1 MMSQVTFYKDLGFD
15 RAHANVR
22 DFATSAARDAWF
34 ASHAESPFPQVCNY
48 NKVQNSFDLEI
59 QYDDAIRYGYC
70 KVSYLDGT
78 GQPTGFSDYCFI
90 DSVQLINDRVCR
102 FELTVDPWQTYMFK
116 SDGTPG
122 FTLERSFVV
131 RAHVDRWGS
140 GSTPEMQIYPNEG
153 IDGFAVVSESSAI
166 AYNHNTGEPDEVSGM
181 GVMWIFMSRT
191 AGSDTQKNIEYLLVP
206 YMGAG
211 DTVTLVDGGDDYLMP
226 SMTDIT
232 SGKFFVD
239 TKLDPESF
247 QSIGIIPFTGAA
259 FTMAP
264 NYLGRI
270 TDLSFMGFSH
280 EVVPYGT
287 GYAYIRIGSPV
298 DVTDIGDSVPITV
311 DRPVKPTVPSSN
323 DWDDL
328 DEDMEFEPV
337 MYMSPVRKVWLYD
350 GSGAPLMSF
359 PDDVLLRS
367 NGTVDMHVYFLPGAA
382 GAENRFAVGTPPE
395 ASGSID
401 YATLPEADA
410 LGRTGITTDTKLDVA
425 SNSWLSY
432 VVTQRD
438 TVMQTQYLNSEKA
451 VVSGVSG
458 AIGSVL
464 SGDIG
469 GAVSGLLGTGYSVIN
484 MERERQINEQ
494 GIKNQTAGV
503 LSSGSGVGLSYA
515 RAQAMKVVRTR
526 ADDTTMEMFF
536 DKIRYEGYNIR
547 RYMTP
552 DLRSRRVFNYIATM
566 GAVVRGDMPE
576 DIRSQLQGIFDGGV
590 TIWHDSYDY
599 DTNIANIERSL
610 TTAPTREA
618 DASLVERSLTE

>member
-22 DFATSAARDAWF
+22 DFATPAARDAWF
-34 ASHAESPFPQVCNY
+34 ASHADSPFPQVCNY

-78 GQPTGFSDYCFI
+78 GNPTGFSDYCFI

-116 SDGTPG
+116 PDGTPG
-122 FTLERSFVV
+122 FTLERSFVI

-153 IDGFAVVSESSAI
+153 IDGFAVVSEGNAI
-166 AYNHNTGEPDEVSGM
+166 GYDPNTGDLDEVSGLPILWM
-181 GVMWIFMSRT
+181 FMART
-191 AGSDTQKNIEYLLVP
+191 TGTDTQKNIEYLLVP
-206 YMGAG
+206 YMGGA
-211 DTVTLVDGGDDYLMP
+211 TVMSLSDGGNEYTFP
-226 SMTDIT
+226 SMQDIV
-232 SGKFFVD
+232 SGKFFLD
-239 TKLDPESF
+239 TALDPESF
-247 QSIGIIPFTGAA
+247 QAIGIIPFVGAN
-259 FTMAP
+259 FDMSSSF
-264 NYLGRI
+264 LGRMSN
-270 TDLSFMGFSH
+270 LSFSEFAH
-280 EVVPYGT
+280 DVVPYT
-287 GYAYIRIGSPV
+287 VSSVNHAYIRIAYPINATSL
-298 DVTDIGDSVPITV
+298 GDTVPITV

-328 DEDMEFEPV
+328 DEDMQFEPV

-382 GAENRFAVGTPPE
+382 GAENRFAVETAPE
-395 ASGSID
+395 PSASVE

-410 LGRTGITTDTKLDVA
+410 LGRTGIATDSKLDVA

-484 MERERQINEQ
+484 MDRERQINEQ

-515 RAQAMKVVRTR
+515 RAQSMKVVRTR

-536 DKIRYEGYNIR
+536 DRIRYEGYNIR

-552 DLRSRRVFNYIATM
+552 NLRSRRVFNHIATM

-576 DIRSQLQGIFDGGV
+576 DIRFQLQSIFDGGV

-599 DTNIANIERSL
+599 DSDVANIERSL
-610 TTAPTREA
+610 TG
-618 DASLVERSLTE
+618 